1 MGVDNMEPLIYLKDS
16 ALFKTLKRT
25 GSPRLYEQRLWS
37 LFVWTAGDCLEMQ
50 VQLTE
55 IIKKVLELSSMSW
68 GSAFPLSQQAREK
81 IQDTLTLTEH
91 NVDQYHWKRLRQAK
105 HYLVK

>member
-1 MGVDNMEPLIYLKDS
+1 
-16 ALFKTLKRT
+16 
-25 GSPRLYEQRLWS
+25 
-37 LFVWTAGDCLEMQ
+37 
-50 VQLTE
+50 
-55 IIKKVLELSSMSW
+55 MSW
-68 GSAFPLSQQAREK
+68 GSAFPLSQQARGK